1 MADRTHDAF
10 VCSLACARQAVSRGV
25 RAKVGNEFFSYSIN
39 DYVEV
44 EMPIKTAIDKR
55 RPAK

>member
-1 MADRTHDAF
+1 MADRTHDGS
-10 VCSLACARQAVSRGV
+10 VCAQPCARQAFSWGV

-39 DYVEV
+39 DYVEA